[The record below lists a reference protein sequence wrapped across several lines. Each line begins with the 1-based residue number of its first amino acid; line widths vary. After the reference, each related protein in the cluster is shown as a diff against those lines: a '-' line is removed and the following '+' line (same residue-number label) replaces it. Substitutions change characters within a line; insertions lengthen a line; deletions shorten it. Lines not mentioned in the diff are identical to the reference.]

1 MSKNDFLRR
10 AIDLFREGYDLMN
23 VINILRV
30 QHGAS
35 RSEARNAAEQAAADC
50 GR

>member
-1 MSKNDFLRR
+1 MSKNDLLRV
-10 AIDLFREGYDLMN
+10 AMDLFREGYDLMN

-35 RSEARNAAEQAAADC
+35 RSEAREAAEQARADTE
-50 GR
+50 